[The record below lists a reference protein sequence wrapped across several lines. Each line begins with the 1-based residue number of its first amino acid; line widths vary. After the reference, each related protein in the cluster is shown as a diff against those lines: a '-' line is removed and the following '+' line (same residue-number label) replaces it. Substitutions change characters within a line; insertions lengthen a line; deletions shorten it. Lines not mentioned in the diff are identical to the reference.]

1 MQIIVNTLRFL
12 LKDVIINILYFPIW
26 WYSKGLAKVFKY
38 VIASI
43 KDFAHGLNIG
53 LLFKYLL
60 TPMYGY
66 NDITS
71 RIISLFVRIGH
82 FLVLFFITIVWT
94 IVLFVFLLAWILIP
108 LFVIYNVLLSTGT
121 VTDNYYHYV
130 FDFFKKIY

>member
-12 LKDVIINILYFPIW
+12 LKDIVINIVYFPIW
-26 WYSKGLAKVFKY
+26 WYSNGLLKVLKY
-38 VIASI
+38 TIASI

-66 NDITS
+66 NDISS
-71 RIISLFVRIGH
+71 RVISFFVRIVH

-94 IVLFVFLLAWILIP
+94 IVLIILVLAWILIP
-108 LFVIYNVLLSTGT
+108 VFVIYNVLLASGMITE
-121 VTDNYYHYV
+121 NYYHYI
-130 FDFFKKIY
+130 FDLVEKIK